1 MCGIAGFLDR
11 SSVKSEERL
20 LEVARRMSGSLT
32 HRGPDDEGH
41 WADPAAGIALGF
53 RRLSIID
60 VSPAGHQPMV
70 SASGRFVVV
79 FNGEIYNYEELRSE
93 LLRNFGS
100 HLRGSSD
107 TEVMLLGFD
116 AWGVEQT
123 LRRLN
128 GMFAI
133 AVWDRAERTL
143 FLSRDRIGEKPLYYG
158 WMGNVLIFG
167 SELKSFLQ
175 HPQFRPELNVEIL
188 PLYLRY
194 GYMPTP
200 ASIYKNVA
208 KLPPASFLKVV
219 KGNSTATPQA
229 YWSMEQVVMGS
240 REQRFSGSME
250 EAVEELS
257 VR

>member
-1 MCGIAGFLDR
+1 MCGIAGFLDTSGQR
-11 SSVKSEERL
+11 SDLSL
-20 LEVARRMSGSLT
+20 LEIAQRMSHALA

-60 VSPAGHQPMV
+60 VSPTGHQPMV

-79 FNGEIYNYEELRSE
+79 FNGEIYNYGELRAE

-100 HLRGSSD
+100 QLRGTSD

-116 AWGVEQT
+116 SWGVEQT

-133 AVWDRAERTL
+133 AVWDRAESTL
-143 FLSRDRIGEKPLYYG
+143 FLSRDRLGEKPLYYG
-158 WMGNVLIFG
+158 WMGNILIFG
-167 SELKSFLQ
+167 SELKSLLQ
-175 HPQFRPELNVEIL
+175 HPQFRPELDVEVL

-194 GYMPTP
+194 GYVPTP
-200 ASIYKNVA
+200 ASIYNNVA
-208 KLPPASFLKVV
+208 KLPPATFLKVV
-219 KGNSTATPQA
+219 KGNPSATPQA
-229 YWSMEQVVMGS
+229 YWSMEQVITSS
-240 REQRFSGSME
+240 R
-250 EAVEELS
+250 
-257 VR
+257 